1 MAAFKKAAPPGVAVK
16 ECKCMGKCGKSP
28 VAEVNV
34 EREGRTR
41 HTRVHASEAAFVL
54 SQSFPLN

>member
-1 MAAFKKAAPPGVAVK
+1 
-16 ECKCMGKCGKSP
+16 MGKCGKSP

-41 HTRVHASEAAFVL
+41 HTRMHASEAAFVL